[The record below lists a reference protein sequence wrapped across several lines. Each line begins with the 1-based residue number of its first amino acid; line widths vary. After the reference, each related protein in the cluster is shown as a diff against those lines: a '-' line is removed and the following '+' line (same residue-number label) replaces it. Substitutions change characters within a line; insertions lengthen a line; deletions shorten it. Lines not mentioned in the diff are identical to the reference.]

1 MFSVWLHDSTYVK
14 QTKPHEHFEAD
25 MCKSTE

>member
-1 MFSVWLHDSTYVK
+1 MFSDWMHDSTHGK
-14 QTKPHEHFEAD
+14 QAKLHKHFEAD